1 VDLAALA
8 NGVLV
13 RPAGAAPPVAFA
25 AEELARYLGR
35 IFGRRPTSTTAAG
48 PPGDWLVLA
57 RNAAATRLPS
67 ASGVEWLVEPAEG
80 GLAFVGDRPRTLL
93 AAVYATLAAVGCE
106 WSPDGEERIPSAGDA
121 RRALPRLAG
130 RPAFARRAWASD
142 IGTWHLGVPERL
154 AARLPDD
161 VAFVDWIAKSGG
173 TALHFIRHAN
183 DAVWA
188 VAPLV
193 PELERRGLAV
203 ERGGHAIVELLPRER
218 FAAHPEWFPARA
230 DGTRT
235 DLGNLCGARPEA
247 LAVVRDGAARASG
260 GADFHVWGIDV
271 FGGGWCA
278 CAACAPLHPS
288 EQALRVVNAVAE
300 GLPGGARAFHLAYH
314 DTLLAPRR
322 VRPGPRVWAE
332 FAPRER
338 CYAHALDAGECETN
352 RFYRVALDAHLEAFD
367 GRVEAFEYY
376 GDAILFGGCAVP
388 LVDVIARDL
397 ECYRRAGV
405 AGVACL
411 TFGTF
416 SLLAHGANLEAFARG
431 VHDPGSATGARG
443 RHAARVSRE
452 AEAAVADY
460 LAALERAMA
469 GVVRHGDLLLP
480 PRDPTAAERIRSTLA
495 RLAAS
500 APALRDRL
508 AGASGPRVD
517 VERACFDYTVQ
528 VLAAVETW
536 LRADAGDT
544 AADEAHAAFAAARA
558 QLHAVAGAS
567 AGTFGAHDLEILHF
581 AVAGMLRWPDEPMP
595 RPFLGRC

>member
-1 VDLAALA
+1 VNLAELAA
-8 NGVLV
+8 GVLV
-13 RPAGAAPPVAFA
+13 RPATGAAPVVFA

-35 IFGRRPTSTTAAG
+35 IFGRTPASTTAPGPAG
-48 PPGDWLVLA
+48 SWLVLA
-57 RNAAATRLPS
+57 RDGAVPRLPS
-67 ASGVEWLVEPAEG
+67 ASGVEWLIEPIDG

-93 AAVYATLAAVGCE
+93 AAVYAMLAAVGCE
-106 WSPDGEERIPSAGDA
+106 WSPDGDERLPSCEDA
-121 RRALPRLAG
+121 RHALPRLAG
-130 RPAFARRAWASD
+130 RPAFARRAWGSD
-142 IGTWHLGVPERL
+142 LGTWHLGVPERL

-161 VAFVDWIAKSGG
+161 VAFVDWIAKTGG

-183 DAVWA
+183 DSTWVVPA
-188 VAPLV
+188 LV

-203 ERGGHAIVELLPRER
+203 ERGGHAIVELLPREH
-218 FAAHPEWFPARA
+218 FASHPEWFPERT

-247 LAVVRDGAARASG
+247 LAVVREGAARASG
-260 GADFHVWGIDV
+260 GTDFHVWGIDV

-300 GLPGGARAFHLAYH
+300 GLPDGARAFHLAYH
-314 DTLLAPRR
+314 DTLRAPRL

-338 CYAHALDAGECETN
+338 CYAHALDADECETN
-352 RFYRVALDAHLEAFD
+352 RFYRAALDAHLEAFD

-388 LVDVIARDL
+388 LVEVIARDL

-405 AGVACL
+405 TGIACL

-431 VHDPGSATGARG
+431 VHAPEAAIGGRA
-443 RHAARVSRE
+443 RHAARIARDD
-452 AEAAVADY
+452 AAAVADY
-460 LAALERAMA
+460 LAALERSMA

-480 PRDPTAAERIRSTLA
+480 PRDAVAAGRVRDALA
-495 RLAAS
+495 RFTAS
-500 APALRDRL
+500 APALRERL
-508 AGASGPRVD
+508 RGATGARAA
-517 VERACFDYTVQ
+517 VELACLDYTVQ

-536 LRADAGDT
+536 LAAAGSDA
-544 AADEAHAAFAAARA
+544 AADEAHATFATARA
-558 QLHAVAGAS
+558 RLHAVAGPS
-567 AGTFGAHDLEILHF
+567 AGTFGAHDLEVIHF